1 MTQILTITN
10 MVKQKLI
17 FKDNMKDIT
26 ITARTIQ
33 LDRYNVQLDFDFFNL
48 IIKGN
53 NMIYRRKIHLY
64 FLTTIV
70 SITFHAS

>member
-1 MTQILTITN
+1 
-10 MVKQKLI
+10 MVKKKLI
-17 FKDNMKDIT
+17 FKDNMTDIT
-26 ITARTIQ
+26 IAARTIQ

-64 FLTTIV
+64 FLTLIV
-70 SITFHAS
+70 SITFHESYVQ

>member
-1 MTQILTITN
+1 
-10 MVKQKLI
+10 
-17 FKDNMKDIT
+17 MKYIT

-33 LDRYNVQLDFDFFNL
+33 LDIYNVQLDFDFFNL

-53 NMIYRRKIHLY
+53 NMIYRIKIHLY

-70 SITFHAS
+70 SITFHESYVQ